1 MTSDRQPIRI
11 VGFSGYLG
19 DRFSAFDEA
28 MACED
33 VDVLVGDY
41 LAEFT
46 LAGLS
51 ARRDE
56 GRAGYVGYFVEQL
69 TPHLHQLA
77 ARGRRVVINAG
88 GFDPAGLA
96 RSLRERATAA
106 GVELRVAHVEGD
118 DILDRIE
125 DLPAAGHDLRHL
137 DTGAPF
143 AQWEQAPLS
152 AHAYLGG
159 WGIAAALEAGADIVV
174 CGRVTDA
181 SLTVGP
187 AAWWH
192 GWSRTDWDRLAGA
205 VVAGHIIEC
214 TAHAVGG
221 NFSGFAEIP
230 DMVMPGLPIA
240 EIAADGSSV
249 ITKCRDHGGAVTTDT
264 VTAQL
269 VYEIQGPRYLNPDV
283 TVDLEPVRLELIGPD
298 RVAVAGAAGSPP
310 PPTTKVAL
318 FAQTGYQAVTTVFV
332 TGIDAAEKIDLLRA
346 QVESMFEGAQFSDL
360 EITPLGVAAPDPA
373 SQWEATIAVRIMAT
387 ARERKP
393 LEHRNFAARIGS
405 LYLSSYPGFYQD
417 TALAPTSGVRP
428 RVGYWPGVLAT
439 EAVRHEVVLDDGER
453 IVVAP
458 PAVTE
463 TVEQAVHPEPA
474 SDEELGG
481 EPTRLAAL
489 GTVAY
494 ARCGDKGANSNV
506 GIWAREERAWPWL
519 RDTLTSARLRELA
532 PELADLEI
540 DRHEFPQLRAV
551 HFVLRGLL
559 APAGSNNLR
568 VDQVGKAVGEYLR
581 SKHLEI
587 PVTLLEPQTAVL
599 GGG

>member
-1 MTSDRQPIRI
+1 MTGDRRPIRI

-19 DRFSAFDEA
+19 DRFDAFAEA
-28 MACED
+28 MACEG

-51 ARRDE
+51 ARRDD
-56 GRAGYVGYFVEQL
+56 GRTGYVGYFVRQL
-69 TPHLHQLA
+69 VPHLHDLA
-77 ARGRRVVINAG
+77 ALDRKVVINAG
-88 GFDPAGLA
+88 GFDPGGLA
-96 RSLRERATAA
+96 RALRERAAAA
-106 GVELRVAHVEGD
+106 GVALRVAHVEGD
-118 DILDRIE
+118 DILDRIDE
-125 DLPAAGHDLRHL
+125 LLRAGHDLRHL
-137 DTGAPF
+137 DTGVPF
-143 AQWEQAPLS
+143 AEWQHAPLS

-159 WGIAAALEAGADIVV
+159 WGIALALEAGADVVV

-221 NFSGFAEIP
+221 NFSGFTEIP
-230 DMVMPGLPIA
+230 DMLMPGLPIA
-240 EIAADGSSV
+240 EVAADGSSV
-249 ITKCRDHGGAVTTDT
+249 ITKCPDHGGAVTTDT

-283 TVDLEPVRLELIGPD
+283 TVDLEPVHLRPAGPD
-298 RVAVAGAAGSPP
+298 RVAVAGATGSPP
-310 PPTTKVAL
+310 PETTKVAV
-318 FAQTGYQAVTTVFV
+318 FAQDGYQAVTTVFV
-332 TGIDAAEKIDLLRA
+332 TGIDAARKVDLLRA
-346 QVESMFEGAQFSDL
+346 QVESMFDDAQLSDL
-360 EITPLGVAAPDPA
+360 EITPLGVAAADPG
-373 SQWEATIAVRIMAT
+373 SQWEATITVRIMAT
-387 ARERKP
+387 AREREP

-417 TALAPTSGVRP
+417 TAPAPTSGARP
-428 RVGYWPGVLAT
+428 RVGYWPALLST
-439 EAVRHEVVLDDGER
+439 DAVCHEVVLEDGER
-453 IVVAP
+453 VVVAP
-458 PAVTE
+458 SAVTE
-463 TVEQAVHPEPA
+463 TVGQPRHPEPA
-474 SDEELGG
+474 SNEEHGG
-481 EPTRLAAL
+481 EPSRRAAL
-489 GTVAY
+489 GTIAY

-506 GIWAREERAWPWL
+506 GIWARDERAWPWL
-519 RDTLTSARLRELA
+519 RDTLSSDRLRDLA
-532 PELADLEI
+532 PEFADLEI
-540 DRHEFPQLRAV
+540 ERHEFPHLRAV

-581 SKHLEI
+581 SKELEI
-587 PVTLLEPQTAVL
+587 PVALLDGTTAP
-599 GGG
+599 G